1 MSSSY
6 LSIEDSATLS
16 PFGDDEVT
24 PSPNEVA
31 AMLSPPDGEDP
42 PDGADGGPPAAAG
55 AVEVPAEAVAV
66 RPSGLARP
74 GRAGFPSTLVAAG
87 GGPVRTG
94 ETLLFCHPL
103 VAAPAV
109 VRRGGEVQ
117 VGGWLPDHVRLG
129 ALERRLGE
137 GVVEEVVA
145 RLAAQVV
152 DDAAAGNPKK
162 RRDRTMSLP
171 LTARMALAA
180 ALTPEA
186 GRREALARLVGLLP
200 TLSWR
205 RPWRVPSSTV
215 CTDWLRRLGDR
226 AAEELFR
233 RAAGPLVP
241 GADWCGRRLAAA
253 DGFCARLPATEAN
266 RAAFGVAGTAGD
278 DGAFPLLRAV
288 IATARAGRA
297 VLGAALGTSHDG
309 EQTLLRRLLEDQP
322 EIFGPDWV
330 YLVDRNFPGHDLIVE
345 VRTAGA
351 DLIMRMKAGVTL
363 TRVRW
368 LPDGSYLAYL
378 TAPDGNSALMLRVV
392 EYTPVLP
399 GRETAELVCLA
410 TTLLDHELYPAGAIR
425 DAYPQRWVASET
437 TIGENKSTI
446 TGAGP
451 SVGPMLRSGE
461 PVLVRQEFWFWLCAA
476 QLVRGVAAEA
486 AATGGVHTDRV
497 SFTAVRHEATRS
509 LAQTRASATSS
520 PAALAALAAATT
532 LTALTSLIT
541 TGRDRHSPRERKYLP
556 RFPRRSRTK
565 PTTRG
570 PATIICHHPGA
581 DPAAPQTPGT
591 S

>member
-1 MSSSY
+1 VSFSSY
-6 LSIEDSATLS
+6 LSIEHSAALS

-31 AMLSPPDGEDP
+31 AMLSPPD
-42 PDGADGGPPAAAG
+42 ADRGPPAAA
-55 AVEVPAEAVAV
+55 AEVPAGSVAV

-74 GRAGFPSTLVAAG
+74 GRDGFPSTLVAAG
-87 GGPVRTG
+87 GPSGPVRTG

-117 VGGWLPDHVRLG
+117 AGGWLPDHVRLG

-152 DDAAAGNPKK
+152 DDAAAEDPKK

-171 LTARMALAA
+171 LAARMALAA

-233 RAAGPLVP
+233 RAAGPLAP
-241 GADWCGRRLAAA
+241 GADWCGRRLAAI

-288 IATARAGRA
+288 IATAPP
-297 VLGAALGTSHDG
+297 S
-309 EQTLLRRLLEDQP
+309 
-322 EIFGPDWV
+322 GP
-330 YLVDRNFPGHDLIVE
+330 
-345 VRTAGA
+345 
-351 DLIMRMKAGVTL
+351 
-363 TRVRW
+363 
-368 LPDGSYLAYL
+368 
-378 TAPDGNSALMLRVV
+378 
-392 EYTPVLP
+392 
-399 GRETAELVCLA
+399 A
-410 TTLLDHELYPAGAIR
+410 TTGSRPCCAG
-425 DAYPQRWVASET
+425 S
-437 TIGENKSTI
+437 
-446 TGAGP
+446 
-451 SVGPMLRSGE
+451 
-461 PVLVRQEFWFWLCAA
+461 
-476 QLVRGVAAEA
+476 
-486 AATGGVHTDRV
+486 
-497 SFTAVRHEATRS
+497 
-509 LAQTRASATSS
+509 SATSPRSSARTGCIWSTATS
-520 PAALAALAAATT
+520 PATT
-532 LTALTSLIT
+532 
-541 TGRDRHSPRERKYLP
+541 
-556 RFPRRSRTK
+556 
-565 PTTRG
+565 
-570 PATIICHHPGA
+570 
-581 DPAAPQTPGT
+581 
-591 S
+591 